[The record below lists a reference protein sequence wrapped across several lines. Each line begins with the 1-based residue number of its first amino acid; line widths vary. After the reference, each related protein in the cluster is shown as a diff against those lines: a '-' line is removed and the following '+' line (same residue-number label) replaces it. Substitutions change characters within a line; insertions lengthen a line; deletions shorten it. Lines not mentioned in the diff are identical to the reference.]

1 MKKCVYTNRG
11 LEMKV
16 KGKVLRSLVRMRERL
31 YKVIEV
37 YRRRSY

>member
-1 MKKCVYTNRG
+1 
-11 LEMKV
+11 MKV